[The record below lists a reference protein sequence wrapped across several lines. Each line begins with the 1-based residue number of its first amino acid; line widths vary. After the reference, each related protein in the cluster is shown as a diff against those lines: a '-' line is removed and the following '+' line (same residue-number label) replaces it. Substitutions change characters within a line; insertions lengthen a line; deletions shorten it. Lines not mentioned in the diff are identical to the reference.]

1 VTQVAEEE
9 ISDHVNPLGS
19 DEDSK
24 SIDTGVRLTQSKQEK
39 P

>member
-19 DEDSK
+19 EDSK